1 MILAYLDPIAVELP
15 IFQASTFLCP
25 RLFMNF
31 HDRLTFFI
39 VSFQNRLW
47 EFHIPTEC
55 SVDKVL
61 RKRYFC
67 RVIVFQKVLIEHE
80 FQNFLHNFWLF
91 RTHWLWIWWCQVSIL
106 LESKFLWNYPHPNW
120 GHIFNFQIE
129 KNRPK
134 QTQIGQPKAD
144 LY

>member
-1 MILAYLDPIAVELP
+1 MSNSGWIAD
-15 IFQASTFLCP
+15 FQASTFLCP

-31 HDRLTFFI
+31 HDRLTSFI

-80 FQNFLHNFWLF
+80 FQIFFAQFLTISDPLITNLMVPGLYFPRILIFMKLSSPYSTRH
-91 RTHWLWIWWCQVSIL
+91 SIY
-106 LESKFLWNYPHPNW
+106 KNNGQYYWPNSCAL
-120 GHIFNFQIE
+120 NCS
-129 KNRPK
+129 P
-134 QTQIGQPKAD
+134 
-144 LY
+144 Y